1 MQTEIY
7 VQRFSIM
14 ENFSNK
20 PNYNDYINYGISIEQ
35 NVMQPSVITFMLN
48 VNDMGCVQ
56 DIRANKMKQG

>member
-1 MQTEIY
+1 
-7 VQRFSIM
+7 M

-20 PNYNDYINYGISIEQ
+20 PIYYNDYINYGISIDQ

-56 DIRANKMKQG
+56 DISSNKTK